1 MSSKS
6 FQNASKLNGIVS
18 VLQFGAVGDGV
29 ADDTAAIQAAVTSGA
44 VYVVLP
50 SGNYKITSS
59 ITLTSSVSVVFESGA
74 YTSGTGS
81 ISGGTIFRQSGSG
94 AATRSQAA
102 AVAGSVMGIEGIVEE
117 SEYSLK
123 GEAGIWTGKSFTF
136 QGISKTFDS
145 GYNSTTSAPATALFV
160 FANNKNTNTDVVGI
174 ISDCVSRTTDDT
186 VFAANF
192 IARNASGANN
202 AKLVGLEIDI
212 APASGTTISG
222 NSIGLVLNI
231 FTIPTSAPAMQIG
244 GVGGGSWGNG
254 IVIDGISGA
263 GLAAQSGATMASLIN
278 ATGGTYTDTVIRL
291 STGIKNAI
299 FFGNDF
305 IYSSPRI
312 FGDSSGN
319 LKIDTGT
326 AFGKLLLTGK
336 ANMSGLPTS
345 SAGLVSGDIWINGSV
360 LNIVP

>member
-1 MSSKS
+1 
-6 FQNASKLNGIVS
+6 VS
-18 VLQFGAVGDGV
+18 VKDFGAVGDG
-29 ADDTAAIQAAVTSGA
+29 ATNDAPAIQAAVTSGA
-44 VYVVLP
+44 VYVAFP
-50 SGNYKITSS
+50 PGNYRITSS

-123 GEAGIWTGKSFTF
+123 GEAGIWPGKTFTF

-145 GYNSTTSAPATALFV
+145 GYNSTTPSPATALFV

-174 ISDCVSRTTDDT
+174 MSDCVSRTTDDI

-192 IARNASGANN
+192 IARNDSGANN
-202 AKLVGLEIDI
+202 VKLVGLEIDI
-212 APASGTTISG
+212 QPASGTTINS
-222 NSIGLVLNI
+222 NSIGLALNI
-231 FTIPTSAPAMQIG
+231 FTIPTSVPAIQIG
-244 GVGGGSWGNG
+244 GVSGGSWNNG
-254 IVIDGISGA
+254 IVINGVSGA
-263 GLAAQSGATMASLIN
+263 GVAAQSGATMATLIN
-278 ATGGTYTDTVIRL
+278 ATGGTYSDTAIRL
-291 STGIKNAI
+291 STGITNAI
-299 FFGNDF
+299 FFGVDF
-305 IYSSPRI
+305 ANGSPRI

-345 SAGLVSGDIWINGSV
+345 SAGLVSGDVWINGSV